1 MKLSLQNRIHQKP
14 FFRKMNFYERIKSQ
28 ASFNG
33 KAQAQE
39 MFNLLSRQQFSG
51 CSFVSSTPCI
61 AIKPTA
67 EEILQAFQWLEEE
80 AHTFFEKLTNFYP
93 TLKPISAEDLE
104 KHNKVIAAKSMV
116 TLYDD
121 LYYVSSVVLL
131 GKNVD
136 GTWKIINEQ
145 ESYLNNVTN
154 KSSHVFSKYPESIQ
168 ISFCGSF
175 GDVNYVDQKDFQ
187 YSTDLFYTF

>member
-1 MKLSLQNRIHQKP
+1 MKLSLQNWIHQKP

-154 KSSHVFSKYPESIQ
+154 KSSHVF
-168 ISFCGSF
+168 
-175 GDVNYVDQKDFQ
+175 
-187 YSTDLFYTF
+187 